1 MFYFIF
7 LVLFILFVN
16 TRTLLLILH
25 NSIQIFIIFH
35 YLRRIHFLNVEF
47 YLFHFP
53 FQCFFFIFIFL
64 LHFNVST
71 FISKHVFF
79 SFIFHSPPPLSRIVV
94 VIIPFHFMPD
104 FCYSLHET
112 RKRIPCMSIHPPL
125 SLSFLPRILFFEL
138 FNSIPY
144 SL

>member
-1 MFYFIF
+1 MIIYFISF
-7 LVLFILFVN
+7 FRVYLVRQYSYVIIN
-16 TRTLLLILH
+16 ITC
-25 NSIQIFIIFH
+25 IQIFIIF
-35 YLRRIHFLNVEF
+35 LSSILFKSRILFISFPVSMLF
-47 YLFHFP
+47 FSYLF
-53 FQCFFFIFIFL
+53 FFFL

-125 SLSFLPRILFFEL
+125 SFLP
-138 FNSIPY
+138 SPY
-144 SL
+144 FVL

>member
-1 MFYFIF
+1 MIIYFISF
-7 LVLFILFVN
+7 FRVYLHYFVN
-16 TRTLLLILH
+16 TRMLLLILH
-25 NSIQIFIIFH
+25 VYKFSLSF
-35 YLRRIHFLNVEF
+35 YLRYFLKVEF
-47 YLFHFP
+47 YLFHFL
-53 FQCFFFIFIFL
+53 FQCFFFSYLFFFFL

-125 SLSFLPRILFFEL
+125 SFLP
-138 FNSIPY
+138 SPY
-144 SL
+144 FVL

>member
-1 MFYFIF
+1 MIIYFISF
-7 LVLFILFVN
+7 FRVYLVRQYSYVIIN
-16 TRTLLLILH
+16 ITC
-25 NSIQIFIIFH
+25 IQIFIIF
-35 YLRRIHFLNVEF
+35 LSSIFFKSRI
-47 YLFHFP
+47 LFISFP
-53 FQCFFFIFIFL
+53 VSMLFFFIFIFFFFL

-125 SLSFLPRILFFEL
+125 SFLP
-138 FNSIPY
+138 SPY
-144 SL
+144 FVL